1 MLLPAWFTNNES
13 LISQTSDGKQ
23 FITQR
28 YEHEKGFDSKECKV
42 CCMQALDYAPCFSP
56 FL

>member
-42 CCMQALDYAPCFSP
+42 CCMQALSDVS
-56 FL
+56 LT